1 MCCNFLFVKC
11 CYAETLQQQHEQ
23 GERMTTATLRAVGNS
38 VAVVIPKQWLTLLG
52 LSAGVQVELNLD
64 GDRLTLQ
71 PKAKRTRKKYQL
83 TDLLAKCDQ
92 SAPLPP
98 AMQEWDNAPAKGNE
112 VW

>member
-1 MCCNFLFVKC
+1 MVSS
-11 CYAETLQQQHEQ
+11 YAETIQQRHEQ

-71 PKAKRTRKKYQL
+71 PKAKRTRNQYQL
-83 TDLLAKCDQ
+83 ADLLAKCDQ